1 MKIWLI
7 LQTILFESAS
17 LYLLGKQDLSLLGWL
32 SYAASHG
39 AAAGTFTLVCWLALP
54 RRYKQPVIGAITFI
68 FVIAFSMPMV
78 GMLGLATI
86 FIVALYFPK
95 KKQPALWERSESLE
109 LPLHPEQLEQS
120 QFGAAALKDI
130 LLFNP
135 SDERRLIAV
144 NACRFLPE
152 RVAVPL
158 LKLALTDKVDDVRLL
173 AYAAIEKIEFGINR
187 NIDALKNKLSEG
199 AQASLHFQIAEL
211 YWELCYLG
219 IAEGPLRNHYLEQAK
234 SYLLQAEALTPSPRS
249 ELQLGRVLL
258 ELQEYD
264 LATQYLEKARHRGL
278 LLKQVAPYLAEAAFA
293 QGDYDHAALLVSHLP
308 TEPGDALNEL
318 REFWRREA
326 Y

>member
-17 LYLLGKQDLSLLGWL
+17 LYLLGAQDLSLLGWL

-39 AAAGTFTLVCWLALP
+39 AAAGTFTFLCWLALP
-54 RRYKQPVIGAITFI
+54 SKYKQPIIASMAFI
-68 FVIAFSMPMV
+68 FVIAFSMPIV

-86 FIVALYFPK
+86 FIAALYFPK
-95 KKQPALWERSESLE
+95 EKVVALWKRSDVLE
-109 LPLHPEQLEQS
+109 LPLHPDQMEHAHY
-120 QFGAAALKDI
+120 GAAALKDI

-135 SDERRLIAV
+135 SNERRQIAV

-152 RVAVPL
+152 KVAIPL

-173 AYAAIEKIEFGINR
+173 AYAAIEKIEFSINR
-187 NIDALKNKLSEG
+187 QIEVLKREKTPER
-199 AQASLHFQIAEL
+199 ASLHFQIAEL

-219 IAEGPLRNHYLEQAK
+219 IADGPLRLHYLEQAK
-234 SYLLQAEALTPSPRS
+234 TYLLKAQELQPSPRS
-249 ELQLGRVLL
+249 ELQLGKVLL
-258 ELQEYD
+258 ELQDYD
-264 LATQYLEKARHRGL
+264 GATQYLEQALHSGL
-278 LLKQVAPYLAEAAFA
+278 LMKQVAPYLAEAAFA

-308 TEPGDALNEL
+308 TEQGEALNEL

-326 Y
+326 H